1 MAASH
6 QNKPRFQVDL
16 PHPPR
21 LGTHPQSTALMPRRI
36 KHKKPRFRV
45 DFERPRRRRPLTEQ
59 LAGVARHLRQRYAA
73 TLAQRRQLR
82 KGALLAVVC
91 LSIVAVASTPFVVPL
106 IRSHIQAAPRTS
118 SGNRA
123 GTATQTPRAGNGSLL
138 PLLTQHTPTTDR
150 MAPDVAAT
158 SAFVID
164 PGQGWILFQKNADAQ
179 HPIASLAKIMTLLLV
194 VEHGNLDQ
202 EVHIGSDAAALV
214 NSNNS
219 YMGVSTGEV
228 LTVRELLYGLIVASG
243 NDAAVA
249 LADYVSGSPSAFVT
263 LMNSRAAQLGLS
275 NTTFVS
281 PDGGD
286 DGNRASAR
294 DIAVLASVALQKPQV
309 EQITSTYHYHI
320 AATAQHKAYDM
331 TSSNDLLSGG
341 RSPYL
346 GVTGIKTGFTN
357 GAMYSMAFSAGV
369 NGHLLVGVVFGDPT
383 PGERIGDINALLD
396 WAIAQVPCGSCNTRR
411 T

>member
-6 QNKPRFQVDL
+6 NTKPRFQVDL
-16 PHPPR
+16 PKPPR
-21 LGTHPQSTALMPRRI
+21 PGTLSQNTALIPRPI
-36 KHKKPRFRV
+36 KHQQPRFRV
-45 DFERPRRRRPLTEQ
+45 DFERPRRRQPRAEYRADVVRQ
-59 LAGVARHLRQRYAA
+59 LRNRYAA
-73 TLAQRRQLR
+73 TLAQRRQLH

-91 LSIVAVASTPFVVPL
+91 LSLIAVGSTPFVVPL

-118 SGNRA
+118 SIPRA
-123 GTATQTPRAGNGSLL
+123 GTATQTPRDPNSSPL
-138 PLLTQHTPTTDR
+138 PPLIQHVSTTDR

-158 SAFVID
+158 SAFVLD
-164 PGQGWILFQKNADAQ
+164 AGQGWILFQKNADTQ
-179 HPIASLAKIMTLLLV
+179 RPIASLAKIMTLLLV

-214 NSNNS
+214 NSDNS

-249 LADYVSGSPSAFVT
+249 LADYVSGSPTAFVT
-263 LMNSRAAQLGLS
+263 LMNSRAAQLGLT

-294 DIAVLASVALQKPQV
+294 DIAVLASVALLNPEVQK
-309 EQITSTYHYHI
+309 ITSTYHYHI
-320 AATAQHKAYDM
+320 AATAQHKPYDM

-346 GVTGIKTGFTN
+346 GVNGIKTGFTN
-357 GAMYSMAFSAGV
+357 GAMYSMAFSARV

-383 PGERIGDINALLD
+383 SGTRIGDVSALLD
-396 WAIAQVPCGSCNTRR
+396 WAIAQVPCRSCDTSRS
-411 T
+411 